1 MHRLH
6 RFLLGALLTATCFIG
21 LRTTLTAGE
30 NLIRNA
36 GFETDADQWGLYSGK
51 DAEGAGAA
59 LAVSN
64 EVAHSGVNSLK
75 LSCPII
81 ARYSAGPMLGS
92 AGVVKPGDRFR
103 LSLWVRAGKDFVQ
116 KPGSH
121 GFVVRATLRTPER
134 VDSPE
139 GNFYFTSPDHAL
151 RATYDESRASL
162 GTSSVS
168 REWKPL
174 TVVFEIPPGVQYL
187 GLNLFV
193 ESGSG
198 SLFIDD
204 VVLTKVDASVAMTP
218 LLSKGK

>member
-1 MHRLH
+1 MHRIH
-6 RFLLGALLTATCFIG
+6 CFLLGALLTATCFIG
-21 LRTTLTAGE
+21 LSPLAAGE

-36 GFETDADQWGLYSGK
+36 GFETGSDQWGLYFGK

-64 EVAHSGVNSLK
+64 EAARSGVNSLK

-81 ARYSAGPMLGS
+81 ARYSVGPMLGA
-92 AGVVKPGDRFR
+92 AGVVKPGERFR
-103 LSLWVRAGKDFVQ
+103 LSLWVRAGNDFVQ

-134 VDSPE
+134 VDFPE
-139 GNFYFTSPDHAL
+139 GNFYFTPPDRAIL
-151 RATYDESRASL
+151 ATYSENRSSL
-162 GTSSVS
+162 GTSPVS

-174 TVVFEIPPGVQYL
+174 TVVFEIPPGIQYL

-204 VVLTKVDASVAMTP
+204 VVLTKVAASVATTP
-218 LLSKGK
+218 LLPKGK

>member
-1 MHRLH
+1 MYLFQ
-6 RFLLGALLTATCFIG
+6 RFLSRSAILVAGVLALC
-21 LRTTLTAGE
+21 TTLTAGE

-36 GFETDADQWGLYSGK
+36 GFESDTDQWGLYFGK

-59 LAVSN
+59 IAVSN

-75 LSCPII
+75 LSCPVI

-121 GFVVRATLRTPER
+121 GFIVRATLRTPDR

-151 RATYDESRASL
+151 RATYDESRSSL
-162 GTSSVS
+162 GTSPIS

-174 TVVFEIPPGVQYL
+174 TVVFEIPSGVQYL

-204 VVLTKVDASVAMTP
+204 VVLTKVDTSVALTS
-218 LLSKGK
+218 LL